1 MWGYGIGELVVDVAL
16 HTYIAV
22 GCGGVGVCEGDAL
35 LIGGVLGKWILGCVR
50 VGLMWVMVGWVVRGG
65 GCGERV
71 VCGKWVLTGWF

>member
-1 MWGYGIGELVVDVAL
+1 MGGGMWVGLVANR
-16 HTYIAV
+16 
-22 GCGGVGVCEGDAL
+22 
-35 LIGGVLGKWILGCVR
+35 LILGKWILDVC